1 MKKMNSKGKY
11 EIFCH
16 KCGKKMQMTNGIVT
30 EGIIRL
36 QGKWGYFSNKDLQ
49 MHTMDLCEECYDS
62 IATLFKYPVDFTEYI
77 SVEDDYY
84 MFEKV

>member
-36 QGKWGYFSNKDLQ
+36 QGKWGYFSNKDLR
-49 MHTMDLCEECYDS
+49 EECYDS
-62 IATLFKYPVDFTEYI
+62 IATLFKYPVDVTEYI

-84 MFEKV
+84 MLEQV

>member
-36 QGKWGYFSNKDLQ
+36 QGKWGYFSNKDLRCIQ
-49 MHTMDLCEECYDS
+49 WIYVKNVM
-62 IATLFKYPVDFTEYI
+62 IR
-77 SVEDDYY
+77 
-84 MFEKV
+84 

>member
-1 MKKMNSKGKY
+1 MMIASKERIKNMKKMNSKGKY

-49 MHTMDLCEECYDS
+49 MHTMKNVM
-62 IATLFKYPVDFTEYI
+62 IR
-77 SVEDDYY
+77 
-84 MFEKV
+84 

>member
-1 MKKMNSKGKY
+1 MMIASKERIKNMKKMNSKGKY

-36 QGKWGYFSNKDLQ
+36 QGK
-49 MHTMDLCEECYDS
+49 
-62 IATLFKYPVDFTEYI
+62 
-77 SVEDDYY
+77 
-84 MFEKV
+84 